1 MSGPEVTALE
11 RNPTRL
17 LIASPS
23 YAGFSPGFVSSML
36 STSEALRA
44 RGIQLGFY
52 CQHQAEIALAR
63 ALLLQEFMT
72 GARTRGPWTHLLMV
86 DSDIGWRAETLLRML
101 DRDVDF
107 IVAAPPLKLLMPA
120 YAIHDM
126 AAWSLP
132 DVDGAEVDGTI
143 QVPAAGVAFAL
154 FRRVVIDR
162 IAIAHPELHCK
173 GGYYCL
179 FDPIVVAGNRA
190 TEDISFCIRWRRV
203 GGTVWL
209 LRDAP
214 LEHHGPFTFAGN
226 YAEAPTRTPQLQ
238 RPDSAIT
245 PAAGPPARTA
255 RAKVGRNDFC
265 PCGSGL
271 KWKRCHGASE
281 KV

>member
-1 MSGPEVTALE
+1 MSASEAAWLE
-11 RNPTRL
+11 RADVRV

-44 RGIQLGFY
+44 RGIKLGFH
-52 CQHQAEIALAR
+52 CQYQAEIALAR

-72 GARTRGPWTHLLMV
+72 GARTRGSWTHLLMV

-107 IVAAPPLKLLMPA
+107 IVAAPPLKNCAPEF
-120 YAIHDM
+120 AIRDM
-126 AAWSLP
+126 GPWSLP

-154 FRRVVIDR
+154 LRRVVIER
-162 IAIAHPELHCK
+162 ISIAHPELHCSD
-173 GGYYCL
+173 GFYCL
-179 FDPIVVAGNRA
+179 FDPIVMAGNRA
-190 TEDISFCIRWRRV
+190 TEDIAFCIRWRRV
-203 GGTVWL
+203 GGTIWL

-214 LEHHGPFTFAGN
+214 LEHHGPFTFTGN
-226 YAEAPTRTPQLQ
+226 YADAPTQMPVPQ
-238 RPDSAIT
+238 RPQSAIA
-245 PAAGPPARTA
+245 PAGPLARTA
-255 RAKVGRNDFC
+255 RAKVGRDDFC

-271 KWKRCHGASE
+271 KWKRCHGASAGS
-281 KV
+281 